1 MARNA
6 EKAMTALA
14 RWRRM
19 KEEEEKGPVAKRP
32 NDVNECNTLNDAERY
47 RKQVTMEIAKKIA
60 LIQNPGLGEFKI
72 RDLNDEINKLLRV
85 KYAWETRIKELGGQ
99 DYRKVAPK
107 ELDREGREV
116 AGSKGYKYFGA
127 AKDLPGVRELFEKVG
142 IDESRKNRME
152 LIKFLDADYYGFM
165 DDDDGLL
172 LPLETDA
179 EVKARLQIEKV
190 WEFSDWEENR
200 DALKVRKAFDEDVDI
215 YKIDD
220 DSDEEDIGTKQSVL
234 IGDDGK
240 KTFIQHVV
248 VPTQK
253 EIENLILERKKAQLF
268 EKYVGNISSS

>member
-32 NDVNECNTLNDAERY
+32 SDVNECTTLNDAERY

-99 DYRKVAPK
+99 DYRKIAPR

-116 AGSKGYKYFGA
+116 AGGKGYKYFGA

-152 LIKFLDADYYGFM
+152 LIKFLDADYYGYM

-172 LPLETDA
+172 VPLEMDA
-179 EVKARLQIEKV
+179 EIKARSQIQK
-190 WEFSDWEENR
+190 DWEENK
-200 DALKVRKAFDEDVDI
+200 DVLKAKKAFDDDVDI

-220 DSDEEDIGTKQSVL
+220 DSDEEDIGSKQSVL

-248 VPTQK
+248 VPSQK

-268 EKYVGNISSS
+268 EKYVGNSSSL